1 MMVDGA
7 EEGQLKGLIDV
18 LAPYTFG
25 CPDVGERRLGG
36 PETLRRRGGGC
47 RRATDP

>member
-18 LAPYTFG
+18 LAPYTSRSSSARS
-25 CPDVGERRLGG
+25 VIAI
-36 PETLRRRGGGC
+36 
-47 RRATDP
+47 ATESGTVIAEAVFVW